1 MKLNISSHIVAD
13 PEICH
18 GALTFKGTRILVSG
32 VLEQIASGMSWE
44 VIIESWRGKINREAI
59 SEAISLA
66 SKEVSIHK
74 KNLR

>member
-18 GALTFKGTRILVSG
+18 GALIFKGTRILVSG

-59 SEAISLA
+59 LEVVSL
-66 SKEVSIHK
+66 V
-74 KNLR
+74 RR